1 MTSSSKEAN
10 HLQIPWYEDF
20 TPCQFDWADDVEDSL
35 ERGDSGT
42 KDTAGLEKPI
52 DQTVKKEVFTDLSP
66 SRFNWANDVE
76 DSLER
81 GDCFDDPTESLDCQ
95 LYRTHPCTSQVD
107 LTRSELIG
115 PQFERSVL
123 PTISEEDE
131 EAYCSL
137 SERNSREP
145 NSPLDSRDDEVP
157 SGDKNDNE
165 TDERPL
171 AFLQQCYDELYAERE
186 KSLTTKEIIH
196 HFSWVGYPVS
206 HYSATKPS
214 ESLAIILSD
223 PKAPRGSSKY
233 RIQAITENAF
243 TLVDPVILYLDGIG
257 HRLFQLRGS
266 QLIKA
271 SEGRVFKFYSPH
283 GVWMDDTRETE
294 EDTAYD
300 PGSLAAYQDSDAVVG
315 NGFHVASIIRPV
327 VHWENQRLEA
337 FEEAER
343 CRGPPRRRTWE
354 PRLSPLSQCE
364 TIPTVELPQRNDGQP
379 KSSSLTEC
387 EMPTPLELPGNRSPL
402 SNSISP
408 SLFDII
414 KPMGLTDGHAR
425 TRKLSD
431 SSKCETAVSVET
443 PQAAFTPPTKTVELT
458 DAHTQARKPSDPGKC
473 EATVTVPVETPQAKS
488 TPPTNPVELTDELS
502 DSSKCETAV
511 SVETHQ
517 AAFTPS
523 SKPVELTDAH
533 TRARKPSDS
542 SQCETTAPVESPR
555 KHFKSSNTPK
565 KRPWKPRTTIP
576 LSQATTASKDGHHEV
591 VSFPPP
597 VFRRPSKTKRVLKA
611 VMRIMGKVVYAYT
624 V

>member
-1 MTSSSKEAN
+1 MDTTFQHAQSAQEAG

-52 DQTVKKEVFTDLSP
+52 DQTAKKEVFTDLSP
-66 SRFNWANDVE
+66 SRFNWADDVE

-81 GDCFDDPTESLDCQ
+81 GDCSDDPTESLDCQ

-115 PQFERSVL
+115 PQFERSIL
-123 PTISEEDE
+123 PTIFEEGE
-131 EAYCSL
+131 EGDCSL

-165 TDERPL
+165 TDEGPL

-233 RIQAITENAF
+233 RIQAITDNALP
-243 TLVDPVILYLDGIG
+243 LVDPVVLYLDGIG

-283 GVWMDDTRETE
+283 GLWMDDTRETE
-294 EDTAYD
+294 EHTAYD

-315 NGFHVASIIRPV
+315 NGFHVASLIRAVP
-327 VHWENQRLEA
+327 HWENQRLEA

-354 PRLSPLSQCE
+354 PTLSPLSQCE

-414 KPMGLTDGHAR
+414 KPMGLTDAHAR
-425 TRKLSD
+425 ARKLSD

-443 PQAAFTPPTKTVELT
+443 PQAAFTPPT
-458 DAHTQARKPSDPGKC
+458 
-473 EATVTVPVETPQAKS
+473 
-488 TPPTNPVELTDELS
+488 NPVELTDELS
-502 DSSKCETAV
+502 NSSKCETAV
-511 SVETHQ
+511 PVKTPQ
-517 AAFTPS
+517 AAVTPS

-555 KHFKSSNTPK
+555 KILTSSTTPK